1 MIEKTQGSGGLAD
14 IMSNVIKKQYEII
27 DKVNELDKKLN
38 SPLVMNIFN
47 HPIYTITTIE
57 VDKKDGFSSS
67 RCVGF
72 YYDLNEAKNAI
83 EENRCDLFETCY
95 LYAVI
100 EESYEGI
107 YPHIEK
113 QLWYKYNLKKEKYE
127 KCKKPEFAMGY
138 GSCGIG

>member
-1 MIEKTQGSGGLAD
+1 M
-14 IMSNVIKKQYEII
+14 
-27 DKVNELDKKLN
+27 NETK
-38 SPLVMNIFN
+38 VMNIFN

-57 VDKKDGFSSS
+57 VDKKGDYSSS

-113 QLWYKYNLKKEKYE
+113 QLWYKYNLKEEKYE